1 MNLRCSMISAAL
13 CKTKLDLELN
23 EASELEQFDL
33 NNVRVANSA
42 SSQVEKTPE
51 LNNVNE
57 MPANSN

>member
-1 MNLRCSMISAAL
+1 MNLRCSIISAAL

-42 SSQVEKTPE
+42 SSQVEK
-51 LNNVNE
+51 LQ
-57 MPANSN
+57 S